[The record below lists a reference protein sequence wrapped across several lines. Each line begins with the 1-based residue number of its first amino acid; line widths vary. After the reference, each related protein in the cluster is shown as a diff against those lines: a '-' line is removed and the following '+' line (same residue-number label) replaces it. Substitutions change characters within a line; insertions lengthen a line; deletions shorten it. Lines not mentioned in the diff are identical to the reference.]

1 MKIMSKEDL
10 SKIRGQIPISVIVH
24 GGNYISFQ
32 LAKTLLEQGSH
43 VVIIDRYTNTSKQY
57 FTELKKTGKVSFIDF
72 KGIKSFYEKIARIDY
87 LYYMLGQK
95 VESMRNVDSKD
106 FLAET
111 DYLNQSLTCANKYKA
126 KIALITSLRLNREL
140 ANRIN
145 NEQSSATK
153 PYSPLELQRYG
164 ENFAAEYVD
173 KTKTNLR
180 IIRLGT
186 ILGKG
191 LPEISDNILD
201 KLFFDATQKS
211 QIEIEGEGL
220 EIHNIIHESDAI
232 YGILKLTFSDD
243 TKGEVISLCN
253 KNDYSTLSM
262 AYKLL
267 ELDVEAK
274 AIKFTERQNDLPI
287 LQDLY
292 VPAPNAT
299 QYGWKQN
306 VSLEETTV
314 DQVKAYYERSDKKW
328 EIDKV
333 GDKKVLKEKSISN
346 VSKTKLGSFIS
357 TILKPFNALKKPK
370 ELFTQID
377 YLKILRNVFL
387 SALLVSFVYFFIA
400 PVIGILIGGSLVYKE
415 GNDLKNSVSELD
427 FDKIQRDTNALSYNI
442 TRVEN
447 SVERV
452 FWIFKITGMRQE
464 YSNLFQ
470 VVQGTK
476 YISESAENLIVGLR
490 PFGQYIKDFEPS
502 IEFDKQ
508 GESTPIKEYSQY
520 LEAIDDNKYQL
531 QEGIYKMSLAQSVIN
546 NVDTKNFPKFL
557 VQYVLQYKNLI
568 EQINNTVKPL
578 EKVSQF
584 LPELLGLEERKRYL
598 ILLQDNGEIRST
610 GGWLSSYAVVAI
622 EDGQIRELFVDDI
635 YNAQALLK
643 LKGETYRSP
652 YSLTQALPNIT
663 YSFPLVNWNPNM
675 DRVLLSS
682 EQFIYDLDK
691 GNSLDGVIT
700 VDLVFIQNLLDTW
713 GGIQVPGESDLIT
726 SKNLYQNIF
735 ETHSQESAGDIRK
748 SSFLT
753 DFFDAVMNKIL
764 SSKLTQN
771 ADLYSAISDSVD
783 QKHILLT
790 FKNSIARSYAD
801 ENGWDGNLDSKFQSA
816 PINIDWNWGANKANL
831 YIKKNHTLDIDIK
844 DENTIDYSYQIAIQ
858 NDSSKDEYPQGEYKN
873 YVRVYIPYNATVT
886 SIRGITNNKY
896 TIYEEDGYK
905 VIAGWFNIPIKET
918 YTLEI
923 KYRIQKGESGS
934 DFILKKTDT
943 HYKMDLNVYKQPGSR
958 KDAYNFSLT
967 YPENWVIESSE
978 GLTRIENNVNR
989 RFELSSD
996 QHFYISWQR

>member
-1 MKIMSKEDL
+1 MSKEDL
-10 SKIRGQIPISVIVH
+10 SKIRGQVPISVIVH

-57 FTELKKTGKVSFIDF
+57 FTELKRSGRVSFIDF

-95 VESMRNVDSKD
+95 VESMKNADSKD
-106 FLAET
+106 FLSET

-126 KIALITSLRLNREL
+126 KISLITSLRLNREL
-140 ANRIN
+140 SNRIN
-145 NEQSSATK
+145 NEQVGKTK

-173 KTKTNLR
+173 KTKANLR

-191 LPEISDNILD
+191 LPQIFDDILH
-201 KLFFDATQKS
+201 KLFLDATQKA

-220 EIHNIIHESDAI
+220 EIHNIVHESDAI

-274 AIKFTERQNDLPI
+274 AIKFTERQNDIPI

-306 VSLEETTV
+306 ISLEETTI

-328 EIDKV
+328 EIDKIN
-333 GDKKVLKEKSISN
+333 DRKKATEKRISN
-346 VSKTKLGSFIS
+346 VSKTKLGAFLSS
-357 TILKPFNALKKPK
+357 LLEPFNALRKPK
-370 ELFTQID
+370 ELFTKID
-377 YLKILRNVFL
+377 YPKIVKNVLLSVLFISLIYFL
-387 SALLVSFVYFFIA
+387 IA
-400 PVIGILIGGSLVYKE
+400 PVIGILIGGSLVYKD
-415 GNDLKNSVSELD
+415 GNDLKNSVTELD
-427 FDKIQRDTNALSYNI
+427 FDKIQRNSSSLSNNI
-442 TRVEN
+442 KRVEN
-447 SVERV
+447 SFERV
-452 FWIFKITGMRQE
+452 YWIFKITGMREE

-476 YISESAENLIVGLR
+476 YISESTENLVVGLR

-502 IEFDKQ
+502 IEFDNE
-508 GESTPIKEYSQY
+508 ESSSTIKEYSQY

-531 QEGIYKMSLAQSVIN
+531 QEGIFKMSLAQSVIDR
-546 NVDTKNFPKFL
+546 VDTRHFPKFITT
-557 VQYVLQYKNLI
+557 YVLQYKDLI
-568 EQINNTVKPL
+568 EQINDTVKPL

-584 LPELLGLEERKRYL
+584 LPEILGLDERKRYL

-652 YSLTQALPNIT
+652 YSLTEALPSVPF
-663 YSFPLVNWNPNM
+663 SFPLVNWNPNM

-682 EQFIYDLDK
+682 EQFVYDLEK

-700 VDLVFIQNLLDTW
+700 VDLVFIQKILDKW
-713 GGIQVPGESDLIT
+713 GGVQVPGESDLVT
-726 SKNLYQNIF
+726 SANLYQNIF
-735 ETHSQESAGDIRK
+735 ETYSGEKAEDIRK
-748 SSFLT
+748 STFLT
-753 DFFDAVMNKIL
+753 DFFDAVVTKIF
-764 SSKLTQN
+764 SSKLTTN
-771 ADLYSAISDSVD
+771 TDLYSAISESINE
-783 QKHILLT
+783 KHILFT
-790 FKNSIARSYAD
+790 FKNSIARAYAD

-816 PINIDWNWGANKANL
+816 PIDIDWNWGGNKANL
-831 YIKKNHTLDIDIK
+831 YIKKNHTLDVDIK
-844 DENTIDYSYQIAIQ
+844 DENTIDYSYQIAVQ
-858 NDSSKDEYPQGEYKN
+858 NDSSKEEYPQGEYKN
-873 YVRVYIPYNATVT
+873 YVRIYIPYNATVT
-886 SIRGITNNKY
+886 SIRGITGNKY
-896 TIYEEDGYK
+896 SIYEEDGYK
-905 VIAGWFNIPIKET
+905 IIAGWFNIPIKET

-923 KYRIQKGESGS
+923 KYRIERGENSS
-934 DFILKKTDT
+934 DFFIQKTDS
-943 HYKMDLNVYKQPGSR
+943 HYKLDLDIYKQPGSR

-967 YPENWVIESSE
+967 YPDTWIIESSD

-989 RFELSSD
+989 RFELASD